1 MVNFLLAFALNDVSI
16 AAVFHEARGQAMD
29 IQHFNY
35 SINWDLAHVWAAK
48 IGAVALILLITW
60 VVAKI
65 CKWTFAKLVDRIPL
79 LQREA
84 GGGESVGAALGK
96 IVSLLIWLLGLI
108 AVLQKL
114 GYDNVI
120 KPLQTLVDQMFHYVP
135 NIIGGAVIFFV
146 GTIVA
151 KIASQLVETT
161 LITAD
166 ADKWAAKAGF
176 GDLSDG
182 NVNNMGLSKVLS
194 TLLYAIIMILFA
206 IAALQALGISSIS
219 VPAVNMLQTVFA
231 AIPRFI
237 LAGILLGIGFVI
249 GKFVKRLIEQVLPP
263 LGVDNSVASLGI
275 VPEGTS
281 ASAIVANLAMTT
293 IMLLIGIQALQALE
307 FGPLSAILT
316 QIVDLGGRVLF
327 GSVIIGAGVMLA
339 QLISKLMASS
349 TGEGG
354 FAPSIVRYAII
365 ALAAAMGLRF
375 MGLANDIVN
384 LAFGLILG
392 AGAVACALAFG
403 LGGRDAAAK
412 LLDRLNK

>member
-1 MVNFLLAFALNDVSI
+1 MDFQHINFSI
-16 AAVFHEARGQAMD
+16 DWVRAQHMSERFIAIAV
-29 IQHFNY
+29 
-35 SINWDLAHVWAAK
+35 
-48 IGAVALILLITW
+48 ILLITW
-60 VVAKI
+60 VIAKI
-65 CKWTFAKLVDRIPL
+65 CKWTFARLVNRIPL
-79 LQREA
+79 LRREA
-84 GGGESVGAALGK
+84 GGGESVGASLGK
-96 IVSLLIWLLGLI
+96 IVALLVWLLGLI
-108 AVLQKL
+108 AILQRL
-114 GYDNVI
+114 GLDNVI
-120 KPLQTLVDQMFHYVP
+120 KPLQTLLDQLFHYVP
-135 NIIGGAVIFFV
+135 NVVGGVVIFFV
-146 GTIVA
+146 GSIVA
-151 KIASQLVETT
+151 KIAAQLLETT
-161 LITAD
+161 LVTAD

-182 NVNNMGLSKVLS
+182 ASANMGLSKILS
-194 TLLYAIIMILFA
+194 TLLYAVIMILFA

-281 ASAIVANLAMTT
+281 ASAIVASLAMTT

-307 FGPLSAILT
+307 FGPLTAILI
-316 QIVDLGGRVLF
+316 QVVDLGGRVLF
-327 GSVIIGAGVMLA
+327 GSIIIGAGVMLA
-339 QLISKLMASS
+339 QLITKLMTAS
-349 TGEGG
+349 TGDGG
-354 FAPSIVRYAII
+354 FAPSIVRYAIV
-365 ALAAAMGLRF
+365 ALSVAMGLRF

-392 AGAVACALAFG
+392 SAAIACALAFG

-412 LLDRLNK
+412 MLERLNK

>member
-1 MVNFLLAFALNDVSI
+1 
-16 AAVFHEARGQAMD
+16 MD
-29 IQHFNY
+29 MQHFNY
-35 SINWDLAHVWAAK
+35 SIDWVVARIWMERLAA
-48 IGAVALILLITW
+48 IALILIVTW

-65 CKWTFAKLVDRIPL
+65 AKWTFAQLVDRIPL

-84 GGGESVGAALGK
+84 GGGESVGASLGK
-96 IVSLLIWLLGLI
+96 IVSLLVWLLGLI
-108 AVLQKL
+108 AVLQRL
-114 GYDNVI
+114 NLDNVI
-120 KPLQTLVDQMFHYVP
+120 KPLQTLLDQIFHYVP
-135 NIIGGAVIFFV
+135 SIVGGAVIFFV

-151 KIASQLVETT
+151 KIASQLLETT
-161 LITAD
+161 LVTAN
-166 ADKWAAKAGF
+166 ADKWAARAGF
-176 GDLSDG
+176 TDLSEG
-182 NVNNMGLSKVLS
+182 AAGNMGLSKILS

-263 LGVDNSVASLGI
+263 LGVDSSVASLGI

-281 ASAIVANLAMTT
+281 ASVVIANLAMTT

-307 FGPLSAILT
+307 FKPLTMILI
-316 QIVDLGGRVLF
+316 QVVDLGGRVLF

-339 QLISKLMASS
+339 QLIAKLMASS
-349 TGEGG
+349 TGDGA
-354 FAPSIVRYAII
+354 FTASIVRYAII
-365 ALAAAMGLRF
+365 ALAVAMGLRF

-392 AGAVACALAFG
+392 SAAVACALAFG
-403 LGGRDAAAK
+403 LGGRNAAAR
-412 LLDRLNK
+412 LLENMNRRD